1 MIDGVEVRDLLLA
14 LHVGSGTAAL
24 LLGGAVLARGAAQ
37 DWTGRAGRAYVVAV
51 CVVAAT
57 ALGLVGPGSA
67 LPIAVRVVLGVVAV
81 LTALAAVAGAHLAAS
96 AGHRAG
102 HLRAMWAS
110 ATSLV
115 SAVAVVSAPVPVWI
129 AVVVAATALTEGAYR
144 RACRAPL
151 TS

>member
-37 DWTGRAGRAYVVAV
+37 DWTGRAGRAYVV
-51 CVVAAT
+51 VVAAT